1 MNTLIFTGKLLADAK
16 VISSD
21 KGRFISFT
29 VVETGKGENLPI
41 LECTQNIKTDKE
53 PSLVQYLK
61 KFAKVIITGIPY
73 AKIGHNKEKQEMP
86 ILACFADRIEI
97 VEFAPTKNNEEK
109 DNAASK

>member
-29 VVETGKGENLPI
+29 VVETGKGENLPS

-53 PSLVQYLK
+53 PSLVKYLK
-61 KFAKVIITGIPY
+61 KFTKVIVSGIPY
-73 AKIGHNKEKQEMP
+73 AKVGHNKEKQETP

-97 VEFAPTKNNEEK
+97 VEFAPKNNEEK

>member
-53 PSLVQYLK
+53 PSIVQYLK

-73 AKIGHNKEKQEMP
+73 AKVGHNKEKQEMP
-86 ILACFADRIEI
+86 ILACFADKIEI
-97 VEFAPTKNNEEK
+97 VEFAPKHNEEK